1 MNHSGPA
8 HVAPSQ
14 PGPCQPPR
22 KRVTHNA
29 ESVIRLTYSDMA

>member
-1 MNHSGPA
+1 MNQSGPA

-22 KRVTHNA
+22 KSVTQSA
-29 ESVIRLTYSDMA
+29 ESVIRLMYSDIE